1 MGKTILVSSHILPE
15 LADICNKIGIIERGK
30 LEFDGDVQ
38 TAIRQVRQHT
48 VYLVAVGDGK
58 WEIYVGGAGGS
69 HVRKGDLLCTVG
81 SHEEVLQITGRFL
94 QLYREE
100 AKYKERTYTWVE
112 RVGIERVR
120 AIVVDDSEGI
130 AARLDAAMQESVD
143 AYRDPWGQI
152 IERELGPQAANAALA
167 AVEG

>member
-1 MGKTILVSSHILPE
+1 M
-15 LADICNKIGIIERGK
+15 
-30 LEFDGDVQ
+30 
-38 TAIRQVRQHT
+38 
-48 VYLVAVGDGK
+48 AVGDGK

-81 SHEEVLQITGRFL
+81 SHEEVLHIAGRFM

-120 AIVVDDSEGI
+120 AVVVDDSEGI
-130 AARLDAAMQESVD
+130 ADRLDAAMQESVD
-143 AYRDPWGQI
+143 AYTDPWRQI
-152 IERELGPQAANAALA
+152 IERERRQQAPGTVPA